1 MRWLVNNT
9 KLPLILHLLVLC
21 EPYPDILFVEAKT
34 NKAELEISFTES
46 TKRERCVHG
55 ILVLFDFYV
64 FIVET
69 CNNVLDWTSYKYSK
83 PIVYDIYSH
92 SVNGVSVKGLKDNDA
107 PSTAVVSPNDI
118 QDYVSVDEKKTQKLH
133 VRQTVM

>member
-1 MRWLVNNT
+1 M
-9 KLPLILHLLVLC
+9 
-21 EPYPDILFVEAKT
+21 
-34 NKAELEISFTES
+34 S
-46 TKRERCVHG
+46 
-55 ILVLFDFYV
+55 